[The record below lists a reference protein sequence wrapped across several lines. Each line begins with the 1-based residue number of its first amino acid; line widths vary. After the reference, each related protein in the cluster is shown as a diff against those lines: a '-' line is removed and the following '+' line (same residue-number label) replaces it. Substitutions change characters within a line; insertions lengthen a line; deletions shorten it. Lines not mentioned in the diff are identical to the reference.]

1 MGFSANMS
9 DASGGEGESVLVCI
23 RIFEGILAS
32 DVSLSYLI
40 GAPREDNVEQD
51 DLAPDTAIGQFS
63 LLWLYSGTSLIRTPM
78 TYIQWNLSNQD
89 TNGAEEVSLLVR
101 CPHFRG

>member
-9 DASGGEGESVLVCI
+9 DAIGGEGESVLVCI

-63 LLWLYSGTSLIRTPM
+63 LL
-78 TYIQWNLSNQD
+78 
-89 TNGAEEVSLLVR
+89 
-101 CPHFRG
+101 